1 MNLEGITIDENCQ
14 ERFNQLPNTFINLN
28 AAKINVFENNSEN
41 EKRIEI
47 SVEQRE
53 RDIPIEI
60 NLPTLAKDIKITSY
74 EGSTFTEFYY
84 KKTNYLVRY

>member
-1 MNLEGITIDENCQ
+1 MSLEGITIAKNCQ
-14 ERFNQLPNTFINLN
+14 EKFKQLPNTFINLN
-28 AAKINVFENNSEN
+28 AAKIDIFENNSEN
-41 EKRIEI
+41 KKRIEI

-74 EGSTFTEFYY
+74 ERDTFTEFHY